1 VSMSAS
7 FRTADRALLET
18 SVPAALSGIKLT
30 WLNTVVG
37 NPLFSTRARVRLM
50 RLTGIRVGS
59 CGGVWPHVR
68 FVGGQNVTF
77 GEGVFVN
84 SGVTFD
90 ARAHIDLG
98 ANVAIGPGAQ
108 FITST
113 HSLGSAKHRA
123 GYGTPLFAPIVVG
136 EGSWIGAGA
145 IVLGGVTIGP
155 GCVIGAGAVVTR
167 DCAPNGLYV
176 GVPAHRQRDLPDN

>member
-1 VSMSAS
+1 M
-7 FRTADRALLET
+7 TAGFQTAERALLET
-18 SVPAALSGIKLT
+18 SVPAVLSGLKLT

-37 NPLFSTRARVRLM
+37 NPLISTRARVRLM
-50 RLTGIRVGS
+50 RLTGITVGVR
-59 CGGVWPHVR
+59 GGVWPHVR

-98 ANVAIGPGAQ
+98 ANVAVGPGAR

-123 GYGTPLFAPIVVG
+123 GDGTLLFAPIVV
-136 EGSWIGAGA
+136 EDGSWIGAGA
-145 IVLGGVTIGP
+145 IVLGGVRIGH

-176 GVPAHRQRDLPDN
+176 GVPAHRQRDLPDD